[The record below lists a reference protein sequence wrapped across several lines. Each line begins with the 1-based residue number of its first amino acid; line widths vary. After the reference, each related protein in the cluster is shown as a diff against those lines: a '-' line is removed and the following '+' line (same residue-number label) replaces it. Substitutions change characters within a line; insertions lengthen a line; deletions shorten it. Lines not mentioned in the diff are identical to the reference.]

1 MRLVTFTDGGGAGP
15 RLGALGDGDRRVVDL
30 SASGEPDLASMQALI
45 DAGPDGL
52 AAARAAAD
60 GGASVAVGDV
70 TLLAP
75 VPVPAQIRDCLC
87 FEEHLANCYKILRQ
101 RNDAPVDDPRFQVP
115 AVFYQQPIYYKANR
129 FACIGTGADIEWPR
143 YGELL
148 DYELEMACW
157 IGRRGRDIAAED
169 ADDFI
174 FGYSVFNDVSAR
186 DAQLVESPGGLGPA
200 KGKDFDTANVLGPCI
215 VTADEL
221 DVSDLAMVTRINGE
235 EVARGTSASRT
246 WTFPQ
251 VIAHI
256 SQSETLHPGE
266 VLGSGTVGWGC
277 GFERGVFL
285 APGDLIEL
293 EIEGIGVL
301 RNRIV
306 KRESA

>member
-1 MRLVTFTDGGGAGP
+1 V
-15 RLGALGDGDRRVVDL
+15 GALVDADARVADL
-30 SASGEPDLASMQALI
+30 TASGEPSLTSMQALI

-60 GGASVAVGDV
+60 GPAHALEEV

-87 FEEHLANCYKILRQ
+87 FEEHLANCYAVVRAQ
-101 RNDAPVDDPRFQVP
+101 NGAADDDPRFQIP

-143 YGELL
+143 YGEML
-148 DYELEMACW
+148 DYELELACW
-157 IGRRGRDIAAED
+157 IGRHARGIAEADAED
-169 ADDFI
+169 VI
-174 FGYSVFNDVSAR
+174 FGYSIFNDVTAR
-186 DAQLVESPGGLGPA
+186 DAQLAEMAGGLGPA

-215 VTADEL
+215 VTADAL
-221 DVSDLAMVTRINGE
+221 DVSDLAMVTRVNGE
-235 EVARGTSASRT
+235 EVARGSTATRT

-277 GFERGVFL
+277 GLERGVLL

-306 KRESA
+306 KEAA

>member
-1 MRLVTFTDGGGAGP
+1 MKLVTFVDGAGP
-15 RLGALGDGDRRVVDL
+15 RVGALVDDDQRVVDL
-30 SASGEPDLASMQALI
+30 TASGEPPLATMQGLF
-45 DAGPDGL
+45 DAGEEGL

-60 GGASVAVGDV
+60 GPTLPLADV

-87 FEEHLANCYKILRQ
+87 FEEHLANCYAVVRAQ
-101 RNDAPVDDPRFQVP
+101 NGAAEDDPRFQIP
-115 AVFYQQPIYYKANR
+115 PVFYQQPIYYKANR
-129 FACIGTGADIEWPR
+129 FACIGTGADIQWPR
-143 YGELL
+143 YGQLL

-157 IGRRGRDIAAED
+157 IGRRGRDIAEADAE
-169 ADDFI
+169 AHI
-174 FGYSVFNDVSAR
+174 FGYSIFNDVTAR
-186 DAQLVESPGGLGPA
+186 DAQLAEMAGSLGPA

-221 DVSDLAMVTRINGE
+221 DVSDLAMITRINGE
-235 EVARGTSASRT
+235 EVARGTTASRT

-277 GFERGVFL
+277 GLERGVFL
-285 APGDLIEL
+285 SPGDLIEL

-306 KRESA
+306 KEAA

>member
-1 MRLVTFTDGGGAGP
+1 MRLVTFTAGGAP
-15 RLGALGDGDRRVVDL
+15 RAGALLDEDSRVADL
-30 SASGEPDLASMQALI
+30 TASGEPSLHSMQALI

-52 AAARAAAD
+52 AAARAALD
-60 GGASVAVGDV
+60 GPTLPIEDVA
-70 TLLAP
+70 LLAP

-87 FEEHLANCYKILRQ
+87 FEEHLANCFKVIRAQ
-101 RNDAPVDDPRFQVP
+101 NGAADDDPRFQIAP
-115 AVFYQQPIYYKANR
+115 VFYQQPIYYKANR

-143 YGELL
+143 YGHML

-157 IGRRGRDIAAED
+157 IGRRGRDIAEAD

-174 FGYSVFNDVSAR
+174 FGYSIFNDVTAR
-186 DAQLVESPGGLGPA
+186 DAQLVEMAGSLGPA

-215 VTADEL
+215 VTADAI

-235 EVARGTSASRT
+235 EVARGSTASRT
-246 WTFPQ
+246 WTFAQ

-266 VLGSGTVGWGC
+266 ILGSGTVGWGC
-277 GFERGVFL
+277 GLERGVLL

-306 KRESA
+306 KEAA

>member
-1 MRLVTFTDGGGAGP
+1 MKLVTFVDGAGP
-15 RLGALGDGDRRVVDL
+15 RVGALVDDDQRVVDL
-30 SASGEPDLASMQALI
+30 TASGEPPLATMQGLF
-45 DAGPDGL
+45 DAGEEGL
-52 AAARAAAD
+52 AAARAAAY
-60 GGASVAVGDV
+60 GPTRPLADV

-87 FEEHLANCYKILRQ
+87 FEEHLANCYTVIRAQ
-101 RNDAPVDDPRFQVP
+101 TGAAEDDPRFQIP
-115 AVFYQQPIYYKANR
+115 PVFYQQPIYYKANR
-129 FACIGTGADIEWPR
+129 FACIGTGAEIQWPR
-143 YGELL
+143 YGQLL

-157 IGRRGRDIAAED
+157 IGRRGRDIAEADAETH
-169 ADDFI
+169 I
-174 FGYSVFNDVSAR
+174 FGYSIFNDVTAR
-186 DAQLVESPGGLGPA
+186 DAQLAEMAGSLGPA

-221 DVSDLAMVTRINGE
+221 DVSDLAMITRINGE
-235 EVARGTSASRT
+235 EVARGTTASRT

-277 GFERGVFL
+277 GLERGVFL

-306 KRESA
+306 KEAA